1 MHPEWVCSQS
11 GRAPGVGVQPEW
23 ACTRS
28 GSAARVGVHPEGL
41 SSSQEAGAAL
51 LERVSERGRAV
62 RTSWMGFLTSGDLGS
77 SSE

>member
-11 GRAPGVGVQPEW
+11 GRAPGVGM
-23 ACTRS
+23 
-28 GSAARVGVHPEGL
+28 HPEGL